1 MLLILENWRKLFPFD
16 KNFLSVI
23 LTSHKWDCHHQ
34 LEDAVDERER
44 KHDLQLSGA
53 EGQLDDGA
61 AQLGVLETRLQR
73 DGSTSEQSRGW

>member
-1 MLLILENWRKLFPFD
+1 MLLTHENWTKLFPFA
-16 KNFLSVI
+16 KNCLPAI
-23 LTSHKWDCHHQ
+23 LTSHKYDCHHQ

-44 KHDLQLSGA
+44 EHDLQLGGA

-61 AQLGVLETRLQR
+61 AQLGVLETRLQG